1 VPPTER
7 SETRI
12 DVTEILGTLH
22 DLYGF
27 LEPESEEKLLIVSE
41 TAYCSKIG

>member
-7 SETRI
+7 SKTRI
-12 DVTEILGTLH
+12 DVTEILGTLD

-27 LEPESEEKLLIVSE
+27 LEPESEENLLIVSE
-41 TAYCSKIG
+41 TAFSSKVG